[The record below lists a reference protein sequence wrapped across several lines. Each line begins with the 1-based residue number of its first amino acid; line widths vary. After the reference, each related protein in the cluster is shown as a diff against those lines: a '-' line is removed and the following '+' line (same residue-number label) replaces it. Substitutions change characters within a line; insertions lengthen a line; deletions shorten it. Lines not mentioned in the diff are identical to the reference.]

1 MSTILQLNDIRL
13 SFTNAHNET
22 LDLLQGVN
30 LDVEKGKIT
39 ALVGGNGTGKT
50 TLFNIISGF
59 QKGYRGNVVF
69 EKKNL
74 NRLPA
79 HKISLMGIGRLF
91 QGGQLLAGLTLM
103 ENLKIASDDTT
114 GESPFSLFSRP
125 LATRAVE
132 VEREQQAKEVLERLF
147 GADNKYLTMLDHE
160 ASAFSYGEQRLLS
173 LARLLMGNDRLLLLD
188 EPTSGVNPVYIETI
202 STIIRQMVAEGI
214 TVLLIEHNMQ
224 FVRQV
229 ADVCAYLDDGKITK
243 VGPTTE
249 VLNDQQVRNSY
260 LGVSATELDKLKEER

>member
-1 MSTILQLNDIRL
+1 MSTILQLKDIRL

-59 QKGYRGNVVF
+59 QKDYRGDVSF
-69 EKKNL
+69 EGKNL

-91 QGGQLLAGLTLM
+91 QGGQLLSGLTLM

-114 GESPFSLFSRP
+114 GESPFSLFSRL
-125 LATRAVE
+125 LATRALE

-188 EPTSGVNPVYIETI
+188 EPTSGVNPVYVETI
-202 STIIRQMVAEGI
+202 ANIIHQMVSEGI
-214 TVLLIEHNMQ
+214 TVLIIEHNMR

-229 ADVCAYLDDGKITK
+229 ADVCTYLDDGKITK
-243 VGPTTE
+243 VGPTDE

>member
-1 MSTILQLNDIRL
+1 MRPILELKDIRL

-22 LDLLQGVN
+22 FDLLHGVN

-59 QKGYRGNVVF
+59 KKDYRGDVF
-69 EKKNL
+69 FEGKNL

-79 HKISLMGIGRLF
+79 HKISLLGIGRLF
-91 QGGQLLAGLTLM
+91 QGGQLLSGLTLM
-103 ENLKIASDDTT
+103 ENLKIASNDTT

-132 VEREQQAKEVLERLF
+132 VEREQQTKVVLKRLF
-147 GADNKYLTMLDHE
+147 GTENKYLTMLDHE

-202 STIIRQMVAEGI
+202 ANIIRQMVAEGI

-243 VGPTTE
+243 VGPTDK

-260 LGVSATELDKLKEER
+260 LGISATELDKMRGER